1 MSGIPES
8 EWDWVAFLDAVTGM
22 AAVAT
27 ILDRHRMSDGTRRVC
42 LERLAVDSAEAT
54 RLSEVLAERARI
66 GDHWW

>member
-22 AAVAT
+22 AAVAS
-27 ILDRHRMSDGTRRVC
+27 ILDRTRMSDGTRLVC
-42 LERLAVDSAEAT
+42 LERLAVDSAEVH
-54 RLSEVLAERARI
+54 RLSKVLAERAKV